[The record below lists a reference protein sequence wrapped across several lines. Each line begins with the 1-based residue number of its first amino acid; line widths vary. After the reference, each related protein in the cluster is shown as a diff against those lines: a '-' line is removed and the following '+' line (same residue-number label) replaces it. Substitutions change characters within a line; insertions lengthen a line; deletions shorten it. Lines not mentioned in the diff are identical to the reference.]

1 MPEEDQTAN
10 ERPGGDGGAERRREL
25 DSRFRL
31 IVVAA
36 LRSKQLLRGA
46 RSRIEADEKRR
57 RNTSIAL
64 EEVRRGLVHFTI
76 TDGDQKGDGGGRG
89 DQDEHIGSR
98 EDQTD
103 LRRRVA

>member
-1 MPEEDQTAN
+1 MTTPTLSPNQTKPPTAESPDGKPWEEFSPEI
-10 ERPGGDGGAERRREL
+10 

-36 LRSKQLLRGA
+36 LRAKQLVRGA
-46 RSRIEADEKRR
+46 RPRIDADPHKR

-76 TDGDQKGDGGGRG
+76 
-89 DQDEHIGSR
+89 DE
-98 EDQTD
+98 E
-103 LRRRVA
+103 V